1 MVWIQMKYIW
11 RPYTIQLS
19 VIVLHI
25 SSFVQS
31 SEFCP
36 VLSVLHL
43 QVCPVQRIISSCLLL
58 SRTSSVL
65 SSPMNS
71 VQSSVSVSHLQV
83 CPVQWIPSSCLLL
96 SHIFRFVK
104 FSEFF
109 PAVCYCLAHFHFCPV
124 LVFTVLCL
132 QVCPVIAVNP
142 QPAVCVLLHFVSVSY
157 ISLYAFPWLSLSIF
171 HWNRPI

>member
-109 PAVCYCLAHFHFCPV
+109 PAVCYCLTSQNLSSPVNYFQLSVTVSHISSFVQSNQFCPV
-124 LVFTVLCL
+124 LCQCL
-132 QVCPVIAVNP
+132 TSPGLSSPVNS
-142 QPAVCVLLHFVSVSY
+142 F
-157 ISLYAFPWLSLSIF
+157 
-171 HWNRPI
+171 